1 MLKDI
6 LAISGYGGLY
16 KYLKKSHNGV
26 IVENL
31 ETGKKMNADAAAQIS
46 ALEDISVYTEE
57 GDLALEKVFKAIH
70 EKENGQKAMN
80 PKKASGKELE
90 NYFEEII
97 PDFDKDRVYA
107 SDMKKILKWYNLLH
121 KLDMLNFQEEEEK
134 EEENKETAE
143 NTEEQE
149 SQEKKDDSEDQDK
162 N

>member
-26 IVENL
+26 IIENL
-31 ETGKKMNADAAAQIS
+31 ETGKRMNADAAAQIS

-57 GDLALEKVFKAIH
+57 GDLALEKVFKAIY
-70 EKENGQKAMN
+70 EKENGHKAIN

-134 EEENKETAE
+134 EEENKGNGESS
-143 NTEEQE
+143 EEKE
-149 SQEKKDDSEDQDK
+149 SQENKDVSEDHDK